1 MEIWQ
6 RIESSVEPLAL
17 EKAVK
22 KVMETS
28 EEGQQDRRQVAAAIL
43 SILQET
49 STRPMTLLHKLEILM
64 NLVWERLNTGHWAKV
79 IASPLG
85 RNTHWVWPGWRRLYA
100 LLAVARVRAIAQLVL
115 VKGNGGRVLLRDVV
129 KLCDLG
135 LLMGVPVLDG
145 LLEQLAQRVTEHL
158 AEEQVTEP
166 PIKVAR
172 LQSPVF
178 FASFNLPLPQPLV
191 PVASIACPSLPEFL
205 TSCYLPQV
213 PHLLTGCISSWP
225 AMEEGPCRWNTDR
238 LVRLAGP
245 RTVPVELGA
254 KYTDHSWTQKLM
266 TIDDFVEKHMRSSE
280 GPVGYLAQHQLL
292 EQVPALME
300 DIEIPD
306 YCYTGDQE
314 DVDVNVWIGPRGTV
328 SPPHTDPKHNIL
340 CQVTGTKFVALFLP
354 SETPNL
360 YPSNMPMME
369 NTSTVDLDVPD
380 LDKFPKLK
388 ELKGFSAVIGPGDSV
403 YIPKGVWHYVRSLE
417 ESFSVSFWWL

>member
-1 MEIWQ
+1 M
-6 RIESSVEPLAL
+6 
-17 EKAVK
+17 
-22 KVMETS
+22 
-28 EEGQQDRRQVAAAIL
+28 
-43 SILQET
+43 
-49 STRPMTLLHKLEILM
+49 LLRY
-64 NLVWERLNTGHWAKV
+64 N
-79 IASPLG
+79 
-85 RNTHWVWPGWRRLYA
+85 
-100 LLAVARVRAIAQLVL
+100 LAVLAQATPFFFS
-115 VKGNGGRVLLRDVV
+115 RDVV

-158 AEEQVTEP
+158 ALREQVAGEQQGRAAGAP

-172 LQSPVF
+172 LQSPPP
-178 FASFNLPLPQPLV
+178 FASTFNLPLPQQLV

-266 TIDDFVEKHMRSSE
+266 TIDEFVEKHMQSSE

-340 CQVTGTKFVALFLP
+340 CQVAGTKFVALFLP

-388 ELKGFSAVIGPGDSV
+388 ELKGFSAVIGPGDSL

>member
-1 MEIWQ
+1 M
-6 RIESSVEPLAL
+6 
-17 EKAVK
+17 
-22 KVMETS
+22 
-28 EEGQQDRRQVAAAIL
+28 
-43 SILQET
+43 
-49 STRPMTLLHKLEILM
+49 
-64 NLVWERLNTGHWAKV
+64 
-79 IASPLG
+79 
-85 RNTHWVWPGWRRLYA
+85 
-100 LLAVARVRAIAQLVL
+100 
-115 VKGNGGRVLLRDVV
+115 

-135 LLMGVPVLDG
+135 LLMGFPVLDG

-158 AEEQVTEP
+158 AGEENIDGEEMKAEEP
-166 PIKVAR
+166 PSKLAR
-172 LQSPVF
+172 LNPP
-178 FASFNLPLPQPLV
+178 SFNLPLPQPLV
-191 PVASIACPSLPEFL
+191 EVASIACPSLPEFL

-213 PHLLTGCISSWP
+213 PHLLKNCISSWP
-225 AMEEGPCRWNTDR
+225 AMEGPCRWNTER

-266 TIDDFVEKHMRSSE
+266 TIEDFVEKHMKRSD

-306 YCYTGDQE
+306 FCYTGDQE

-388 ELKGFSAVIGPGDSV
+388 ELTGYYAIIGPGDSL

>member
-1 MEIWQ
+1 M
-6 RIESSVEPLAL
+6 
-17 EKAVK
+17 
-22 KVMETS
+22 
-28 EEGQQDRRQVAAAIL
+28 
-43 SILQET
+43 
-49 STRPMTLLHKLEILM
+49 
-64 NLVWERLNTGHWAKV
+64 
-79 IASPLG
+79 
-85 RNTHWVWPGWRRLYA
+85 WPGWRKLYA

-115 VKGNGGRVLLRDVV
+115 AKGNGGRVLLRYNLAVLAQATPFFFSRDVV

-158 AEEQVTEP
+158 ALREQVAGEQQGTAAGAP

-172 LQSPVF
+172 LQSPPPL
-178 FASFNLPLPQPLV
+178 ASFNLPLPQQLV
-191 PVASIACPSLPEFL
+191 PVASIVCPSLPEFL

-266 TIDDFVEKHMRSSE
+266 TIDEFVEKHMQSSE

-340 CQVTGTKFVALFLP
+340 CQVAGTKFVALFLP

-388 ELKGFSAVIGPGDSV
+388 ELKGFSAVIGPGDSL

>member
-22 KVMETS
+22 SLMDTA
-28 EEGQQDRRQVAAAIL
+28 EEGQQDRRQVAATVL
-43 SILQET
+43 YILQET
-49 STRPMTLLHKLEILM
+49 CTSPVALLHRLEILM

-79 IASPLG
+79 
-85 RNTHWVWPGWRRLYA
+85 WPGWRKLYA
-100 LLAVARVRAIAQLVL
+100 LLAVARVQAIAQLVL
-115 VKGNGGRVLLRDVV
+115 AKGNGGPVLLRDVV

-145 LLEQLAQRVTEHL
+145 LLEQLAQCVTEYL
-158 AEEQVTEP
+158 AGEKVKTQEP
-166 PIKVAR
+166 PTKMAR
-172 LQSPVF
+172 LQFSP
-178 FASFNLPLPQPLV
+178 ATFNLPLPQPLV
-191 PVASIACPSLPEFL
+191 PVASITCPSLPEFL

-213 PHLLTGCISSWP
+213 PHLLKDCISSWP

-266 TIDDFVEKHMRSSE
+266 TIDDFVEKHMRNCD

-292 EQVPALME
+292 EQVPALMD

-340 CQVTGTKFVALFLP
+340 CQVAGTKFVALFLP
-354 SETPNL
+354 SESPNL
-360 YPSNMPMME
+360 YPSTMPMME

-388 ELKGFSAVIGPGDSV
+388 ELKGFSAVIGPGDSL

>member
-1 MEIWQ
+1 MEIWRQ
-6 RIESSVEPLAL
+6 IESSVEPLAL

-22 KVMETS
+22 SVMDTA
-28 EEGQQDRRQVAAAIL
+28 EEGQQDRRQVATTVL
-43 SILQET
+43 FILQET
-49 STRPMTLLHKLEILM
+49 CTSPVALLHKLEILM

-79 IASPLG
+79 
-85 RNTHWVWPGWRRLYA
+85 WPGWRKLYA
-100 LLAVARVRAIAQLVL
+100 LLAVARVQAIAQLVL
-115 VKGNGGRVLLRDVV
+115 AKGNGGPVLLRDVV

-145 LLEQLAQRVTEHL
+145 LLEQLAQCVTEYL
-158 AEEQVTEP
+158 AGEKVKTQEP
-166 PIKVAR
+166 PTKMAR
-172 LQSPVF
+172 LQFSP
-178 FASFNLPLPQPLV
+178 ATFNLPLPQPLV
-191 PVASIACPSLPEFL
+191 PVASITCPSLPEFL

-213 PHLLTGCISSWP
+213 PHLLKDCISSWP

-266 TIDDFVEKHMRSSE
+266 TIDDFVEKHMRNCD

-292 EQVPALME
+292 EQVPALMD

-340 CQVTGTKFVALFLP
+340 CQVAGTKFVALFLP
-354 SETPNL
+354 SESPNL
-360 YPSNMPMME
+360 YPSTMPMME

-388 ELKGFSAVIGPGDSV
+388 ELKGFSAVIGPGDSL

>member
-1 MEIWQ
+1 M
-6 RIESSVEPLAL
+6 
-17 EKAVK
+17 EKAVRP
-22 KVMETS
+22 TS
-28 EEGQQDRRQVAAAIL
+28 SCQGSGNCPTGSCQRQWGA
-43 SILQET
+43 
-49 STRPMTLLHKLEILM
+49 
-64 NLVWERLNTGHWAKV
+64 G
-79 IASPLG
+79 AS
-85 RNTHWVWPGWRRLYA
+85 
-100 LLAVARVRAIAQLVL
+100 QVL
-115 VKGNGGRVLLRDVV
+115 TWLFLPESFTFFLLRDVV

-145 LLEQLAQRVTEHL
+145 LLEQLAQCVTEYL
-158 AEEQVTEP
+158 AGEKVKTEEP
-166 PIKVAR
+166 PTKVAR
-172 LQSPVF
+172 LQFSPP
-178 FASFNLPLPQPLV
+178 APFNLPLPQPLV
-191 PVASIACPSLPEFL
+191 PVASITCPSLPEFL

-213 PHLLTGCISSWP
+213 PHLLKDCISSWP

-238 LVRLAGP
+238 LVHLAGP

-266 TIDDFVEKHMRSSE
+266 TIDDFVEKHMRNCD

-292 EQVPALME
+292 EQVPALMD

-340 CQVTGTKFVALFLP
+340 CQVAGTKFVALFLP
-354 SETPNL
+354 SESPNL
-360 YPSNMPMME
+360 YPSTMPMME

-388 ELKGFSAVIGPGDSV
+388 DLKGFSAVIGPGDSL

>member
-1 MEIWQ
+1 
-6 RIESSVEPLAL
+6 
-17 EKAVK
+17 
-22 KVMETS
+22 
-28 EEGQQDRRQVAAAIL
+28 VASAIL
-43 SILQET
+43 VLLQE
-49 STRPMTLLHKLEILM
+49 SAKQPVELLHKVETLM

-79 IASPLG
+79 TASPLG
-85 RNTHWVWPGWRRLYA
+85 RNTHWVWPGWRKLYA
-100 LLAVARVRAIAQLVL
+100 LLAVARVQAIAQLVL
-115 VKGNGGRVLLRDVV
+115 AMGHGGQVLLRDIV

-145 LLEQLAQRVTEHL
+145 LLEHLAQRVTEHL
-158 AEEQVTEP
+158 AEESMLSEEP
-166 PIKVAR
+166 PSKFPR
-172 LQSPVF
+172 LTSPLRT
-178 FASFNLPLPQPLV
+178 LPPAFDLHLPQTLV

-205 TSCYLPQV
+205 TSCFLPQV
-213 PHLLTGCISSWP
+213 PHLLTGCISHWP
-225 AMEEGPCRWNTDR
+225 AMAGSCKWNTDR

-245 RTVPVELGA
+245 RTVPVELGD

-266 TIDDFVEKHMRSSE
+266 TIDEFVEKHMKSTE
-280 GPVGYLAQHQLL
+280 GPIGYLAQHQLM

-340 CQVTGTKFVALFLP
+340 CQVAGTKFVALFLP

-369 NTSTVDLDVPD
+369 NTSTVDLDSPD
-380 LDKFPKLK
+380 LKKFPKLK
-388 ELKGFSAVIGPGDSV
+388 DLKGFSAVIGPGDSL